1 MWVKKH
7 ELEKKHWKLVLVG
20 YFPKR
25 SPETERER
33 EWRLNKEV
41 RDPLRDQLK
50 TIMAK
55 QTELDSKLKVTVLL
69 MRACK

>member
-1 MWVKKH
+1 M
-7 ELEKKHWKLVLVG
+7 LVG

-25 SPETERER
+25 VSETERER
-33 EWRLNKEV
+33 EWRLNEEV

-50 TIMAK
+50 TIMAN
-55 QTELDSKLKVTVLL
+55 QSDLDSTLKVTVLL